1 MPHMQKDFIRK
12 HLALFTIVFNI
23 FFHPIH
29 HLEAA
34 PWASP
39 DDILV
44 RHDLQILSD
53 SGILDIPLNTWP
65 IAWGDVAFNLN
76 IQNVSEISPEV
87 LLSLQ
92 RIRKKVIEEQ
102 VGGISANAEMKVAKN
117 PDRIMTFFDP
127 VNVKKL
133 VASSSSYMSN
143 NLAMNLKFEKTGTY
157 QLLDE
162 SYISLAR
169 GNYSITL
176 GSKKNWWG
184 PGWMGSTVLSTNA
197 RPIRGLS
204 IERNFS
210 DPFKNSFLSF
220 LGSWDFAF
228 ILGDI
233 KNTGLTPQRRFTALR
248 LGIRPMDNLEVGFS
262 KSAIICD
269 KNNGCGFSKLIDGVL
284 GSGDIY
290 DLSTLDYRLSG
301 KFNEIPYAT
310 YGQISGTSIDKSV
323 GIFGLETWGNFPDR
337 KNFESYRVF
346 TEFSSTTCGIFSG
359 QSKYGC
365 AYQNQEYPSAYHYNG
380 SNIAQ
385 PLDGDSMA
393 ISFGGILVQD
403 DAQIYKSTLAIGR
416 MNRGSQPGYLFTK
429 NETDFLNFN
438 LGYQFELFW
447 YEIPLGSFDV
457 GLGFDIYKDK
467 KSGSSEK
474 EPRVYLAWTNTIDLS
489 GNQNKEFSDYID
501 FIEADADMSVLAEET
516 VKDKEIIDFV
526 SFNEREL
533 KSIINIINDTALE
546 RGDTSFANYSPDL
559 QSTNDI
565 IDQLSQSSNDIGL
578 SEYLKSM
585 DETISNR
592 N

>member
-1 MPHMQKDFIRK
+1 MQKDFIRK

-546 RGDTSFANYSPDL
+546 RGDTNFANYSPNL

>member
-1 MPHMQKDFIRK
+1 MQKDFIRK

-438 LGYQFELFW
+438 VGYQFELFW

-533 KSIINIINDTALE
+533 RSIINIINDTALE

>member
-1 MPHMQKDFIRK
+1 MQKDFIRK

-438 LGYQFELFW
+438 VGYQFELFW

>member
-1 MPHMQKDFIRK
+1 MQKDFIRK

-438 LGYQFELFW
+438 VGYQFELFW

-546 RGDTSFANYSPDL
+546 RGDTNFANYSPNL

>member
-210 DPFKNSFLSF
+210 DPYNNSFLSF
-220 LGSWDFAF
+220 LGRWDLAF

-438 LGYQFELFW
+438 VGYQFELFW

-546 RGDTSFANYSPDL
+546 RGDTNFANYSPNL

>member
-546 RGDTSFANYSPDL
+546 RGDTNFANYSPNL

>member
-1 MPHMQKDFIRK
+1 MPHMQKNFILK
-12 HLALFTIVFNI
+12 YWAKSLILFNLLYL
-23 FFHPIH
+23 PIQ
-29 HLEAA
+29 HLETA

-76 IQNVSEISPEV
+76 VENVSEVSPEV

-102 VGGISANAEMKVAKN
+102 IGGISANAEIKVAKN

-127 VNVKKL
+127 VNAKKL
-133 VASSSSYMSN
+133 ASSSSSYMSN

-184 PGWMGSTVLSTNA
+184 PGWMGSTVLSTNP

-210 DPFKNSFLSF
+210 DPFKNSLLSF
-220 LGSWDFAF
+220 LGSWDLAF

-248 LGIRPMDNLEVGFS
+248 LGIRPMDNLEIGYS
-262 KSAIICD
+262 KSAVICD
-269 KNNGCGFSKLIDGVL
+269 KNNGCGFSKLIDGFL
-284 GSGDIY
+284 GSGDVY
-290 DLSTLDYRLSG
+290 DLNTLDYRLSG

-337 KNFESYRVF
+337 KNVESYRVF

-380 SNIAQ
+380 SNIGNS
-385 PLDGDSMA
+385 LDGDSIA

-416 MNRGSQPGYLFTK
+416 MNRGSQSGYLFAK

-438 LGYQFELFW
+438 IGYQFDLFW

-474 EPRVYLAWTNTIDLS
+474 EPRVYLAWTNGIDLS
-489 GNQNKEFSDYID
+489 DNQSRDFSDYID
-501 FIEADADMSVLAEET
+501 LIEVEAAISALAEEAAE
-516 VKDKEIIDFV
+516 DKEIIQFV
-526 SFNEREL
+526 SFNESDL
-533 KSIINIINDTALE
+533 FSIISLIDQTAVD
-546 RGDTSFANYSPDL
+546 RGDNEFANYTANFK
-559 QSTNDI
+559 STDEI
-565 IDQLSQSSNDIGL
+565 IDQLSESSNDISL
-578 SEYLKSM
+578 SDYLTSV
-585 DETISNR
+585 DETISKR

>member
-1 MPHMQKDFIRK
+1 MQKDFIRK

-346 TEFSSTTCGIFSG
+346 TEFSSATCGIFSG

-438 LGYQFELFW
+438 VGYQFELFW

>member
-438 LGYQFELFW
+438 VGYQFELFW

-546 RGDTSFANYSPDL
+546 RGDTNFANYSPNL

>member
-233 KNTGLTPQRRFTALR
+233 KNTSLTPQRRFTALR

-438 LGYQFELFW
+438 VGYQFELFW

-546 RGDTSFANYSPDL
+546 RGDTNFANYSPNL

>member
-12 HLALFTIVFNI
+12 HLALFTIVFHL
-23 FFHPIH
+23 FFLPIH

-65 IAWGDVAFNLN
+65 IAWGDVAFNLDVEN
-76 IQNVSEISPEV
+76 ISEISPEV

-102 VGGISANAEMKVAKN
+102 IGGISANAEIKVAKN
-117 PDRIMTFFDP
+117 PDQIMTFFDP
-127 VNVKKL
+127 VNTKKL
-133 VASSSSYMSN
+133 VASGSSYMSN
-143 NLAMNLKFEKTGTY
+143 NLAMNLKFEKTETY
-157 QLLDE
+157 ELLDE
-162 SYISLAR
+162 SYISFAR

-184 PGWMGSTVLSTNA
+184 PGWMGSTVLSTSA

-210 DPFKNSFLSF
+210 DPFKNGFLSF

-233 KNTGLTPQRRFTALR
+233 KNKGLTPQRRFTALR
-248 LGIRPMDNLEVGFS
+248 LGMRPMDNLEVGFS
-262 KSAIICD
+262 KSAMICD

-284 GSGDIY
+284 GSGDAY
-290 DLSTLDYRLSG
+290 DLNTLDYRLSG

-310 YGQISGTSIDKSV
+310 YGQISGTSINKSV
-323 GIFGLETWGNFPDR
+323 GIFGLETWGSFPDR

-365 AYQNQEYPSAYHYNG
+365 AYQNEEYPSAYHYNG
-380 SNIAQ
+380 SNIAHS
-385 PLDGDSMA
+385 LDGDSLA
-393 ISFGGILVQD
+393 LSLGGMLIINGSEL
-403 DAQIYKSTLAIGR
+403 YKSTLAIGR
-416 MNRGSQPGYLFTK
+416 MNRGSQPGYLLTK

-438 LGYQFELFW
+438 MSYQFDLFW
-447 YEIPLGSFDV
+447 YEMPLGSFDV

-467 KSGSSEK
+467 KSGSSDK
-474 EPRVYLAWTNTIDLS
+474 EPRVYMAWTNAIDLS
-489 GNQNKEFSDYID
+489 GNQNRDFSDYID
-501 FIEADADMSVLAEET
+501 LIEVDSEMSVLAEEI
-516 VKDKEIIDFV
+516 VEDKQIINFV

-546 RGDTSFANYSPDL
+546 RGDTNFADYSSDL

-565 IDQLSQSSNDIGL
+565 IDQISKSSNDL
-578 SEYLKSM
+578 SLSDYLASV
-585 DETISNR
+585 DQAISER

>member
-1 MPHMQKDFIRK
+1 MQKDFIRK

-262 KSAIICD
+262 KPP
-269 KNNGCGFSKLIDGVL
+269 KL
-284 GSGDIY
+284 S
-290 DLSTLDYRLSG
+290 RQ
-301 KFNEIPYAT
+301 K
-310 YGQISGTSIDKSV
+310 
-323 GIFGLETWGNFPDR
+323 
-337 KNFESYRVF
+337 
-346 TEFSSTTCGIFSG
+346 
-359 QSKYGC
+359 
-365 AYQNQEYPSAYHYNG
+365 
-380 SNIAQ
+380 
-385 PLDGDSMA
+385 
-393 ISFGGILVQD
+393 
-403 DAQIYKSTLAIGR
+403 
-416 MNRGSQPGYLFTK
+416 
-429 NETDFLNFN
+429 
-438 LGYQFELFW
+438 
-447 YEIPLGSFDV
+447 
-457 GLGFDIYKDK
+457 
-467 KSGSSEK
+467 
-474 EPRVYLAWTNTIDLS
+474 
-489 GNQNKEFSDYID
+489 
-501 FIEADADMSVLAEET
+501 
-516 VKDKEIIDFV
+516 
-526 SFNEREL
+526 
-533 KSIINIINDTALE
+533 
-546 RGDTSFANYSPDL
+546 
-559 QSTNDI
+559 
-565 IDQLSQSSNDIGL
+565 
-578 SEYLKSM
+578 
-585 DETISNR
+585 
-592 N
+592 

>member
-438 LGYQFELFW
+438 VGYQFELFW

-533 KSIINIINDTALE
+533 RSIINIINDTALE

>member
-1 MPHMQKDFIRK
+1 
-12 HLALFTIVFNI
+12 
-23 FFHPIH
+23 
-29 HLEAA
+29 
-34 PWASP
+34 
-39 DDILV
+39 
-44 RHDLQILSD
+44 
-53 SGILDIPLNTWP
+53 
-65 IAWGDVAFNLN
+65 
-76 IQNVSEISPEV
+76 
-87 LLSLQ
+87 
-92 RIRKKVIEEQ
+92 
-102 VGGISANAEMKVAKN
+102 
-117 PDRIMTFFDP
+117 MTFFDP

-438 LGYQFELFW
+438 VGYQFELFW

>member
-1 MPHMQKDFIRK
+1 MQKDFIRK

>member
-1 MPHMQKDFIRK
+1 MQKDFIRK

-438 LGYQFELFW
+438 VGYQFELFW

-474 EPRVYLAWTNTIDLS
+474 EPRVYLARTNTIDLS